1 MFAGKSAWI
10 GTVIKSEGKGEK
22 VMSIIIVV
30 MPKVEDAKK
39 IRRILVNHGFT
50 DTIFCP
56 TGAGALMEIN
66 KYTSGLVVSGYR
78 LSDMYYR
85 ELSENLPKYFDILLI
100 GSASAVSD
108 NPSGL
113 MSLTTPLKVFD
124 LVNTVEMMIRQ
135 IDRRLK
141 QDKRKP
147 KKRSE
152 REENYIHN
160 AKRLLMDR
168 NNLSEEEAHRYI
180 QKCSMDNA
188 TNMVETAQMI
198 LMLIYDEC

>member
-1 MFAGKSAWI
+1 
-10 GTVIKSEGKGEK
+10 
-22 VMSIIIVV
+22 MSIIIVV

-100 GSASAVSD
+100 GSASAVKSSVH
-108 NPSGL
+108 NTLKKLEGIGLLKMSG
-113 MSLTTPLKVFD
+113 
-124 LVNTVEMMIRQ
+124 
-135 IDRRLK
+135 
-141 QDKRKP
+141 
-147 KKRSE
+147 KKRMLT
-152 REENYIHN
+152 NLGIQV
-160 AKRLLMDR
+160 AQLL
-168 NNLSEEEAHRYI
+168 
-180 QKCSMDNA
+180 
-188 TNMVETAQMI
+188 
-198 LMLIYDEC
+198 

>member
-1 MFAGKSAWI
+1 MI
-10 GTVIKSEGKGEK
+10 
-22 VMSIIIVV
+22 
-30 MPKVEDAKK
+30 
-39 IRRILVNHGFT
+39 
-50 DTIFCP
+50 
-56 TGAGALMEIN
+56 EIN
-66 KYTSGLVVSGYR
+66 KYPSGLVVSGYR

-85 ELSENLPKYFDILLI
+85 ELSENLPKYFDMLLI
-100 GSASAVSD
+100 GSAAVVSD

-113 MSLTTPLKVFD
+113 MSLTIPLKVFD

-152 REENYIHN
+152 REENYIRN

>member
-1 MFAGKSAWI
+1 
-10 GTVIKSEGKGEK
+10 
-22 VMSIIIVV
+22 MSIIIVV

-39 IRRILVNHGFT
+39 IRRILVNHGFA

-56 TGAGALMEIN
+56 TGARALIEIN

-198 LMLIYDEC
+198 LMLIYDECKETTYVQCK

>member
-1 MFAGKSAWI
+1 
-10 GTVIKSEGKGEK
+10 
-22 VMSIIIVV
+22 
-30 MPKVEDAKK
+30 
-39 IRRILVNHGFT
+39 
-50 DTIFCP
+50 
-56 TGAGALMEIN
+56 MEIN

-168 NNLSEEEAHRYI
+168 NNLSEEEAHRHRSPWRAPQRIRPYRADTWRAAPWF
-180 QKCSMDNA
+180 SDS
-188 TNMVETAQMI
+188 
-198 LMLIYDEC
+198 LPY

>member
-1 MFAGKSAWI
+1 
-10 GTVIKSEGKGEK
+10 
-22 VMSIIIVV
+22 MSIIIVV

-198 LMLIYDEC
+198 LMLIYDEY

>member
-1 MFAGKSAWI
+1 
-10 GTVIKSEGKGEK
+10 
-22 VMSIIIVV
+22 
-30 MPKVEDAKK
+30 
-39 IRRILVNHGFT
+39 
-50 DTIFCP
+50 
-56 TGAGALMEIN
+56 
-66 KYTSGLVVSGYR
+66 
-78 LSDMYYR
+78 
-85 ELSENLPKYFDILLI
+85 
-100 GSASAVSD
+100 
-108 NPSGL
+108 
-113 MSLTTPLKVFD
+113 
-124 LVNTVEMMIRQ
+124 MMIRQ

>member
-1 MFAGKSAWI
+1 
-10 GTVIKSEGKGEK
+10 
-22 VMSIIIVV
+22 MSIIIVV

-39 IRRILVNHGFT
+39 IRRILVNHGFA

-56 TGAGALMEIN
+56 TGAGALIEIN

-168 NNLSEEEAHRYI
+168 NNLSEEEDHRYI

>member
-1 MFAGKSAWI
+1 
-10 GTVIKSEGKGEK
+10 
-22 VMSIIIVV
+22 
-30 MPKVEDAKK
+30 
-39 IRRILVNHGFT
+39 
-50 DTIFCP
+50 
-56 TGAGALMEIN
+56 MEIN

-124 LVNTVEMMIRQ
+124 LVNTVETMIRQ

-160 AKRLLMDR
+160 AKTPFDGPKQFKVRKRPIAIYKNVAWTMPPTWWR
-168 NNLSEEEAHRYI
+168 QHR
-180 QKCSMDNA
+180 
-188 TNMVETAQMI
+188 
-198 LMLIYDEC
+198 

>member
-1 MFAGKSAWI
+1 
-10 GTVIKSEGKGEK
+10 
-22 VMSIIIVV
+22 MSIIIVV

-85 ELSENLPKYFDILLI
+85 ELSENLPKYFDMLLI
-100 GSASAVSD
+100 GSAAVVSD

-113 MSLTTPLKVFD
+113 MSLTTPLKVISNRFSIHTISVCSFHPNIHMNSD
-124 LVNTVEMMIRQ
+124 SI
-135 IDRRLK
+135 I
-141 QDKRKP
+141 
-147 KKRSE
+147 S
-152 REENYIHN
+152 YICCN
-160 AKRLLMDR
+160 
-168 NNLSEEEAHRYI
+168 
-180 QKCSMDNA
+180 CF
-188 TNMVETAQMI
+188 
-198 LMLIYDEC
+198 

>member
-1 MFAGKSAWI
+1 
-10 GTVIKSEGKGEK
+10 
-22 VMSIIIVV
+22 
-30 MPKVEDAKK
+30 MPRRS
-39 IRRILVNHGFT
+39 RRILVNHGFT

-124 LVNTVEMMIRQ
+124 LDQ
-135 IDRRLK
+135 
-141 QDKRKP
+141 
-147 KKRSE
+147 
-152 REENYIHN
+152 
-160 AKRLLMDR
+160 
-168 NNLSEEEAHRYI
+168 HRGN
-180 QKCSMDNA
+180 D
-188 TNMVETAQMI
+188 
-198 LMLIYDEC
+198 DPPD

>member
-1 MFAGKSAWI
+1 
-10 GTVIKSEGKGEK
+10 
-22 VMSIIIVV
+22 
-30 MPKVEDAKK
+30 
-39 IRRILVNHGFT
+39 
-50 DTIFCP
+50 
-56 TGAGALMEIN
+56 MEIN

-108 NPSGL
+108 NRSGL

>member
-1 MFAGKSAWI
+1 
-10 GTVIKSEGKGEK
+10 
-22 VMSIIIVV
+22 
-30 MPKVEDAKK
+30 
-39 IRRILVNHGFT
+39 
-50 DTIFCP
+50 
-56 TGAGALMEIN
+56 MEIN

-108 NPSGL
+108 NASGL

>member
-1 MFAGKSAWI
+1 
-10 GTVIKSEGKGEK
+10 
-22 VMSIIIVV
+22 MSIIIVV

-135 IDRRLK
+135 IDRLK

>member
-1 MFAGKSAWI
+1 
-10 GTVIKSEGKGEK
+10 
-22 VMSIIIVV
+22 MSIIIVV

-39 IRRILVNHGFT
+39 IRRILVSHGFT
-50 DTIFCP
+50 DTVFCP
-56 TGAGALMEIN
+56 TGAGALIEIN
-66 KYTSGLVVSGYR
+66 RYPSGLVVSGYR

-85 ELSENLPKYFDILLI
+85 ELFENLPKYFDMLLI
-100 GSASAVSD
+100 GSAAVVSD

-124 LVNTVEMMIRQ
+124 LVNTVEMMVRQ
-135 IDRRLK
+135 IDRRFK

-152 REENYIHN
+152 REENYIRN
-160 AKRLLMDR
+160 AKFLLMDR
-168 NNLSEEEAHRYI
+168 NHLSEEEAHRYI